1 MKTDMRNKGRLA
13 ETAKYIGK
21 FFGLRLI
28 AGLLI
33 AAGFLLF
40 FGWLAE
46 EVFEGETKVF
56 DESIRN
62 FIHGFAAPPLTAL
75 MKFFSF
81 AGSPLFLVILGA
93 IVITVFLYLKRKRAI
108 ILFLITMLGE
118 IILNPALK
126 TYFGRARPAAFFD
139 YPLPSSFS
147 FPSGH
152 AFGSLCFFGILAWL
166 VAARV
171 PNKRTKIAIGVA
183 AFVLIFFIGL
193 SRIYLGVHYPSDILA
208 GYTAGLV
215 WVVAVAFGDFWMK
228 RRIEKPAA
236 NNHQT

>member
-1 MKTDMRNKGRLA
+1 MKTNTRNKGRLA
-13 ETAKYIGK
+13 ETAKHIGK
-21 FFGLRLI
+21 FFGWRLI

-62 FIHGFAAPPLTAL
+62 YVHGFAAPPLTVL

-81 AGSPLFLVILGA
+81 IGSPLFLVILGA
-93 IVITVFLYLKRKRAI
+93 VVITAFFYLKRKRAVV
-108 ILFLITMLGE
+108 LFLITMLGE

-126 TYFGRARPAAFFD
+126 IYFGRARPDAFFD
-139 YPLPSSFS
+139 YPLPSSLS

-152 AFGSLCFFGILAWL
+152 AFGSVCFYGILAWL
-166 VAARV
+166 VADRV
-171 PNKRTKIAIGVA
+171 PNKRAKIVIGIS
-183 AFVLIFFIGL
+183 AFVLIFLIGL
-193 SRIYLGVHYPSDILA
+193 SRIYLGVHYPGDVLA
-208 GYTAGLV
+208 GYAAGLF
-215 WVVAVAFGDFWMK
+215 WIGVVALTDFHLRK
-228 RRIEKPAA
+228 QNAA
-236 NNHQT
+236 